1 MKQEDLFDSLSEH
14 FECKAAEF
22 GETEELTEANFVVPE
37 EEDYVDF
44 GEETEEVDVAGLW
57 ENIRKKKEREGK
69 NYRPAKPG
77 DKDRPSQEAL
87 KRAQGGDLDEP
98 DPIYEEKDPK
108 KKDTSFV
115 GKHQVTA
122 PPTMT
127 WQGAT
132 AKEHADD
139 VFDNPGEAMKRAKE
153 LGLDEIHTHKDKK
166 GDTIFMPGKTH
177 EDYMDALRSK
187 ADTTEALQYGKP
199 KKNDPRKTP
208 AKPSERK
215 KGSKKNKPD
224 SAKDDKGKIT
234 FSKSTMEKLSKAMR
248 EHNKKGK
255 GSKATMGQLK
265 AVYRRGAGAFSTSH
279 APNMSRDGWGMARV
293 RAFLYLLRNGR
304 PSNPNYKQDNDLLP
318 KGHPRSSKAS
328 MTEKQKEA
336 LDRDKDGKITKKD
349 FEMLRESKGAEYK
362 GRKVTLN
369 KPFRTPGGPK
379 KFAVYTKNQ
388 SGNVVIVRFGDPN
401 MKIKK
406 NIPERRKSFRARHN
420 CDNPGPK
427 WKARYW
433 SCRAW

>member
-1 MKQEDLFDSLSEH
+1 MKQEDLFNSLSEH
-14 FECKAAEF
+14 FESKAADL
-22 GETEELTEANFVVPE
+22 GDTEELTEANLVIPE
-37 EEDYVDF
+37 ESDYVDF
-44 GEETEEVDVAGLW
+44 GEDTEEVDVASLW

-87 KRAQGGDLDEP
+87 KRAQGAFKYKDPVTGELFYFERRGNYKKNGRMLSFVSKADLSEP
-98 DPIYEEKDPK
+98 DSVCKDPEPK

-139 VFDNPGEAMKRAKE
+139 VFNNPGEAMKRAKE

-318 KGHPRSSKAS
+318 KGHPRSSK
-328 MTEKQKEA
+328 
-336 LDRDKDGKITKKD
+336 
-349 FEMLRESKGAEYK
+349 
-362 GRKVTLN
+362 
-369 KPFRTPGGPK
+369 
-379 KFAVYTKNQ
+379 
-388 SGNVVIVRFGDPN
+388 
-401 MKIKK
+401 
-406 NIPERRKSFRARHN
+406 
-420 CDNPGPK
+420 
-427 WKARYW
+427 
-433 SCRAW
+433 